1 MIRRI
6 SVALAA
12 VLLAFAAGCST
23 NTDIGGVRL
32 PNSRPDTRI
41 TGQPPTLL
49 EAGFAVDLNWT
60 GSDPDGRIVGY
71 EWKIS
76 NNGTDG
82 ISPRDTLTV
91 DPLTGAILHPW
102 RFTAG
107 NDTTFLVL
115 ADQPD
120 FPGDEHSRP
129 RSFRT
134 HSVFIRSVDDKGAVD
149 PTPAYISFTS
159 TTIVPTCR
167 VVYPNLGKQAS
178 KRVPPSVNVG
188 WEGTDS
194 DFDLKVPTQVRFLWI
209 SAAYDTSGGVPSYI
223 RTPFEFNLHVDKII
237 DLEDPNWEEWR
248 GYAPLDAD
256 RRVQF
261 PDQPDR
267 EYFLFALQVRDT
279 AGAVSVGM
287 DYQVE
292 VGNFQIVKGGFFPEV
307 FLSEPFLGIT
317 KAEESFD
324 QIAGGQPLNFSWS
337 ANALAYNGEIVSYRH
352 GWDLIDTE
360 DPNDPGWA
368 VPPGLSK
375 QNLFATEQAFA
386 EGFHT
391 FYLRVED
398 DSKQVRLMT
407 YNLQIIPFVSRAN
420 QWELLVIDQVID
432 PDGLTNNW
440 QDEGGRPRNSEI
452 YRDAYWH
459 FLAEGTGGVSEMNWD
474 RDWKNHNDEVFFAD
488 LVQYKAVLCYAQS
501 SDQQLMFRKFRP
513 RAGIDQFVWLTPYQ
527 QRGGNFFLVGGS
539 SMESFIESA
548 PNYMVPMIFDSR
560 QPIFVV
566 DGNTYIT
573 GFGTAEQPDGTRIQ
587 RGPRMY
593 PAATA
598 GIAAIDWTSANTKTI
613 YGRNTTTKFER
624 KVDCVGLKALA
635 LDEDFKI
642 SHGIGPGVVADI
654 IQTNEIIDWPD
665 VANARNDSLG
675 LFNGSFPFRNDEFY
689 DVNISSR
696 AEPIILHEC
705 DFLEAP
711 GGLCV
716 EPMFRG
722 ISRIDWMREIKHA
735 QGYLEWPMLNEDETQ
750 GYTAYDLDQG
760 CGAFGL
766 TSYQGV
772 PRSSSRT
779 NGMNYGFFSYKMLGD
794 KPVRKADVYWGFDPY
809 RFNEKDSKNAIRWVL
824 QYFGLSINP

>member
-6 SVALAA
+6 FMAAAAALL
-12 VLLAFAAGCST
+12 VFAAGCST
-23 NTDIGGVRL
+23 NTDVSGVRL

-60 GSDPDGRIVGY
+60 GSDPDGRVVGY

-115 ADQPD
+115 ADTPD
-120 FPGDEHSRP
+120 FPGDDHSRP

-134 HSVFIRSVDDKGAVD
+134 HSVFFRAVDDKGAVD

-167 VVYPNLGKQAS
+167 VVYPNLGKQQS
-178 KRVPPSVNVG
+178 KRVPPSVNIG
-188 WEGTDS
+188 WEGTDP
-194 DFDLKVPTQVRFLWI
+194 DFDIKIPTQVRFLWI
-209 SAAYDTSGGVPSYI
+209 SAAYDTSAAGVPSYI
-223 RTPFEFNLHVDKII
+223 RTPFEYNLHVDKVI
-237 DLEDPNWEEWR
+237 DLEDPAWEEWR
-248 GYAPLDAD
+248 GYAPLDSD

-279 AGAVSVGM
+279 AGAVSVGR
-287 DYQVE
+287 DYQIE
-292 VGNFQIVKGGFFPEV
+292 VGNFQIVKGGFFPAV
-307 FLSEPFLGIT
+307 VLSEPFLGT
-317 KAEESFD
+317 TNAAESFD
-324 QIAGGQPLNFSWS
+324 QIAGGQPINFSWS
-337 ANALAYNGEIVSYRH
+337 ADASSYNGEIVSYRH
-352 GWDLIDTE
+352 GWDLIDPE

-375 QNLFATEQAFA
+375 QNLFATERSFEQ
-386 EGFHT
+386 GFHT

-398 DSKQVRLMT
+398 DSKQVRLVT
-407 YNLQIIPFVSRAN
+407 WRLQIIPFISRPN
-420 QWELLVIDQVID
+420 QLELLLIDQVVD
-432 PDGLTNNW
+432 PAALTNNW
-440 QDEGGRPRNSEI
+440 LDEAGRPRNSEVF
-452 YRDAYWH
+452 RNAYWH
-459 FLAEGTGGVSEMNWD
+459 FLAEGSGGVNGMNWD
-474 RDWKNHNDEVFFAD
+474 RDWKDHTEEVTYAD
-488 LVQYKAVLCYAQS
+488 LVQYKAVLCYAQF
-501 SDQQLMFRKFRP
+501 SDLQLMFNKFRA
-513 RAGIDQFVWLTPYQ
+513 RDGIDQFVWLTPYQ
-527 QRGGNFFLVGGS
+527 QRGGNFFLAGGG
-539 SMESFIESA
+539 SMESFLEGF

-560 QPIFVV
+560 QPVFVV
-566 DGNTYIT
+566 DGTSYIT
-573 GFGTAEQPDGTRIQ
+573 GFGTAEQPDGTRIE

-598 GIAAIDWTSANTKTI
+598 GIAAIDWTSTNTKTI
-613 YGRNTTTKFER
+613 YGRNITVKFDR
-624 KVDCVGLKALA
+624 KADCVGLKGVS
-635 LDEDFKI
+635 LDAAFKVN
-642 SHGIGPGVVADI
+642 HGIGPGVVPDRI
-654 IQTNEIIDWPD
+654 LTNPIIDWPD
-665 VANARNDSLG
+665 DANARGDTLG

-696 AEPIILHEC
+696 AEPIILHKCEV
-705 DFLEAP
+705 LEAP

-722 ISRIDWMREIKHA
+722 ISRIDWMRGVKFADGE
-735 QGYLEWPMLNEDETQ
+735 LDWPNS
-750 GYTAYDLDQG
+750 AYSTYELDQG
-760 CGAFGL
+760 CGPLGL
-766 TSYQGV
+766 TSYEGV

-779 NGMNYGFFSYKMLGD
+779 NGLTYGFMSYKMVMD

-809 RFNEKDSKNAIRWVL
+809 RFDEEGTKTAIRWVL